1 VRIALRLP
9 QDALG
14 QLLGTSRQRINQA
27 LKAWERDGW
36 LQQRYGEI
44 VLLRLDALRDE
55 AGG

>member
-1 VRIALRLP
+1 MCFDVAIARQPCQVL
-9 QDALG
+9 DIYI
-14 QLLGTSRQRINQA
+14 QRINQA

-44 VLLRLDALRDE
+44 VLLRLDALRAE